1 MISEVPIRK
10 RTDSQ
15 FAPAG
20 FQKAKVTKEAKM
32 VYVTLM
38 SNRRQMLG
46 TLAFFTIPAS
56 ATVHYLCSPANTV
69 SFDTART
76 ISLAIETSATSG
88 CVGGILWEREGV
100 AVESKVTS
108 PDYWLAE
115 GRY

>member
-76 ISLAIETSATSG
+76 ISLSIEANATNGS
-88 CVGGILWEREGV
+88 VPLIV
-100 AVESKVTS
+100 KS
-108 PDYWLAE
+108 
-115 GRY
+115 